1 MNEDKNND
9 LENNSAFDLENN
21 SYEVKESLFERV
33 KNFLTR
39 PRLGSGNNVRTTNM
53 DFNSWNMRAVFRRAM
68 ENVSTAISNVMG
80 SRKESEVKNG
90 FQTTIIGKESN
101 EPNMEKTADKFA
113 EVTADRV
120 IPQAKSKMVGAKVQ
134 AKGIIDNAKSAED
147 IALEE
152 QELGIEVADINV
164 DDMEL
169 EEAGKTQV
177 NSDNNGIEVT
187 NIIVDSKPNGK
198 ETRSDDD
205 ERIQF

>member
-1 MNEDKNND
+1 
-9 LENNSAFDLENN
+9 
-21 SYEVKESLFERV
+21 LFERV

-205 ERIQF
+205 ERI

>member
-205 ERIQF
+205 ERI

>member
-1 MNEDKNND
+1 MNEDNNND

-101 EPNMEKTADKFA
+101 EPNMEKTVDKFA

-205 ERIQF
+205 ERI

>member
-1 MNEDKNND
+1 
-9 LENNSAFDLENN
+9 
-21 SYEVKESLFERV
+21 
-33 KNFLTR
+33 
-39 PRLGSGNNVRTTNM
+39 
-53 DFNSWNMRAVFRRAM
+53 
-68 ENVSTAISNVMG
+68 
-80 SRKESEVKNG
+80 
-90 FQTTIIGKESN
+90 
-101 EPNMEKTADKFA
+101 
-113 EVTADRV
+113 
-120 IPQAKSKMVGAKVQ
+120 MVGAKVQ

-205 ERIQF
+205 ERI

>member
-9 LENNSAFDLENN
+9 LEKNSAFDLENN

-205 ERIQF
+205 ERI